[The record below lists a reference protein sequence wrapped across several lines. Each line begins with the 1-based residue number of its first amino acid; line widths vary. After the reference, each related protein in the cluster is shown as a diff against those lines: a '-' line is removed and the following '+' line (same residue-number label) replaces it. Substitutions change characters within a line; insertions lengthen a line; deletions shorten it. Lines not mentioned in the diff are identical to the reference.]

1 MQPLTLK
8 NLRDFLMEEGRG
20 EALCL
25 APDPV
30 WDEGEEHYFC
40 TPVGAK
46 IIGSAG
52 VDGIH
57 FCQIPGAARVYAV
70 SPMNGE
76 GERVHPVAEN
86 LGDFCRLLL
95 ACGSTAAIEQ
105 AWQWDKAAFVR
116 FVGEDQPD
124 AEGRAALEA
133 LAERFSLGRME
144 DPYDYMAKVREGFSE
159 SDLIYPAEEGT
170 EPAQLEEPDHFPSFY
185 GDTVRFPPVGRPIPF
200 QWGGEEAYVLGYGVV
215 DGWFIVD
222 VAFHWTN
229 EMIDQLLKAQSWDG
243 FEVSIDTRLAAGSPN
258 SFRGCSVTYFPE
270 YVKRDAEWRRMASAG
285 RMIWHYSL
293 RASQNWVIHR
303 QGFRWEEGFG
313 GPAVLTVAHEEYW
326 KEAARFTVTAA
337 GQVFTLP
344 HPDGGELTLRVT
356 AFEPEDIGEQLP
368 GERDGEPHKLRSMG
382 YTLSPDPGKERVRL
396 QDTAPSDPYRGAD
409 GPTAAFIG
417 VIGPDIAASSSLR
430 FEVPESV
437 TWSYQFQYQDPE
449 KVEILLPTE

>member
-95 ACGSTAAIEQ
+95 ACGSIAAIEQ
-105 AWQWDKAAFVR
+105 AWQWDRDAFIR

-133 LAERFSLGRME
+133 LAERFSLGRMA

-159 SDLIYPAEEGT
+159 SDLIYPAEEET
-170 EPAQLEEPDHFPSFY
+170 EPAQLEEPITSPLFTAIPS
-185 GDTVRFPPVGRPIPF
+185 GSR
-200 QWGGEEAYVLGYGVV
+200 
-215 DGWFIVD
+215 
-222 VAFHWTN
+222 
-229 EMIDQLLKAQSWDG
+229 
-243 FEVSIDTRLAAGSPN
+243 RLAVP
-258 SFRGCSVTYFPE
+258 FRFNG
-270 YVKRDAEWRRMASAG
+270 AG
-285 RMIWHYSL
+285 RRHMSL
-293 RASQNWVIHR
+293 
-303 QGFRWEEGFG
+303 G
-313 GPAVLTVAHEEYW
+313 
-326 KEAARFTVTAA
+326 TA
-337 GQVFTLP
+337 
-344 HPDGGELTLRVT
+344 
-356 AFEPEDIGEQLP
+356 
-368 GERDGEPHKLRSMG
+368 
-382 YTLSPDPGKERVRL
+382 
-396 QDTAPSDPYRGAD
+396 
-409 GPTAAFIG
+409 
-417 VIGPDIAASSSLR
+417 
-430 FEVPESV
+430 
-437 TWSYQFQYQDPE
+437 W
-449 KVEILLPTE
+449 

>member
-1 MQPLTLK
+1 M
-8 NLRDFLMEEGRG
+8 
-20 EALCL
+20 
-25 APDPV
+25 
-30 WDEGEEHYFC
+30 
-40 TPVGAK
+40 GAK

-57 FCQIPGAARVYAV
+57 FCQIPGAERVYAV

-105 AWQWDKAAFVR
+105 AWQWDRDAFIRFVGEDKAAFVR
-116 FVGEDQPD
+116 CGGADQPD

-144 DPYDYMAKVREGFSE
+144 DPYDYMAKMREGFSE
-159 SDLIYPAEEGT
+159 SDLIYPAEERA

-200 QWGGEEAYVLGYGVV
+200 QWGGKEAYVLGYGVV

-270 YVKRDAEWRRMASAG
+270 YVKRDAEWRQMASAG

-344 HPDGGELTLRVT
+344 HPDGGELTLHVT

-368 GERDGEPHKLRSMG
+368 GARGEGPGKLREMH
-382 YTLSPDPGKERVRL
+382 YTLTPDPGRNRVVLR
-396 QDTAPSDPYRGAD
+396 DTAPGDRWKRPTSDGAIGVIGGAD
-409 GPTAAFIG
+409 GPTAICVG
-417 VIGPDIAASSSLR
+417 VKGEGYGAASSLHY
-430 FEVPESV
+430 EVPESV

-449 KVEILLPTE
+449 KVEISLPTE